1 MEYNTISS
9 CNASVALWIIT
20 TTVVVVSDTHIRRNI
35 VHRDLAQKME
45 RQKYRAEDRV
55 QETTTPTGLYVA
67 EPAIAIPSS
76 HSARWPKGGE
86 RPCGDYTVLD
96 DAMAPEI

>member
-1 MEYNTISS
+1 MDNNDNGSS
-9 CNASVALWIIT
+9 SFGH
-20 TTVVVVSDTHIRRNI
+20 THT
-35 VHRDLAQKME
+35 
-45 RQKYRAEDRV
+45 QKYRAQRSSTKHGKKHREEDRV